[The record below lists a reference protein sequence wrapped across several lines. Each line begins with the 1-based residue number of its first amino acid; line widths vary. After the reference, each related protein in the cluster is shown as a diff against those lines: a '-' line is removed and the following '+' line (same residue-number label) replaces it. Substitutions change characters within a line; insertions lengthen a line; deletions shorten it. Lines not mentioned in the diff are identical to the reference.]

1 MTSNTTNDSNVTHLN
16 IEQNNQDANQP
27 INWSGQEVIAD
38 VLEPYDGHVD
48 STILDEIVKAI
59 RTYLFVS
66 EDDAVKMTLWNA
78 HAYIFGSFKRRPR
91 LVITA
96 GISARVRGG

>member
-48 STILDEIVKAI
+48 STILDEVVKTI
-59 RTYLFVS
+59 KTYLFVS
-66 EDDAVKMTLWNA
+66 EDDAVKMTLWDA
-78 HAYIFGSFKRRPR
+78 HATSLEVSRK
-91 LVITA
+91 A
-96 GISARVRGG
+96 QD